1 MTARAFIGTDPEAFR
16 VARHSLP
23 GSRNSLIECEH
34 PIGRDSILSS

>member
-23 GSRNSLIECEH
+23 GPRNYLIECEH
-34 PIGRDSILSS
+34 PIGRDSILSC